1 VRLTDTAGLRDSDD
15 PIEAQG
21 IERSRRSIAS
31 AQVTFWLLDASSD
44 DIADELAELEKS
56 SGANTIAVWNKC
68 DLVPDRELPET
79 TFPACRISA
88 VRGEGTDQ
96 LLECFKNIISANG
109 EQALLPES
117 AVNAR
122 MADALERAYSA
133 LERADIQ
140 LEMEDFELAACDLAD
155 AAYSVG
161 ETTGKTASCDLLDEV
176 FHRFCL
182 GK

>member
-1 VRLTDTAGLRDSDD
+1 
-15 PIEAQG
+15 
-21 IERSRRSIAS
+21 
-31 AQVTFWLLDASSD
+31 
-44 DIADELAELEKS
+44 
-56 SGANTIAVWNKC
+56 
-68 DLVPDRELPET
+68 
-79 TFPACRISA
+79 
-88 VRGEGTDQ
+88 
-96 LLECFKNIISANG
+96 
-109 EQALLPES
+109 
-117 AVNAR
+117 

-133 LERADIQ
+133 LERADVQ